1 MAMSEL
7 TTVLRHLRQV
17 AGGPAARTDGQL
29 LEAFAARTDQ
39 AAFEEIVRRHGPMVL
54 GVCRRILGDAH
65 DAEDAFQAAFLVL
78 VRNAPRIRKRE
89 AVGCWLHGVA
99 CRTAAHARTARA
111 RRRAHERKVAAV
123 SVPEPSTSAG
133 WDDLRPVLDEEVN
146 ALPQRYR
153 APVVLCY
160 LEGLT
165 YEEAAARLGCPLG
178 TVAVRLARARDRLR
192 ARLAHRGVTLSA
204 GLVAAVL
211 SERVVSAAL
220 PAALLRTTVE
230 AAARVGA
237 GNMVSAGLVPAR
249 VAALTR
255 GVLESMPMIR
265 WKRIAVIFLLLA
277 VATGGAGV
285 GLGGGAAQQ
294 PGAAKTAA
302 QADDRRP
309 QAAAA
314 AERHQKKFARR
325 VWGITEAILKHH
337 LEPCPR
343 DEMLLAGVKALLAAG
358 KTAEPAALDRQ
369 VASVQSAEQL
379 AGLLGKLWPAAGET
393 AKLEAALLEGMFARV
408 PGRPAL
414 VPPLPPG
421 EAKIAGQIS
430 GNRYIGIGIQLAQDP
445 KEKLP
450 RIVTP
455 IRGGPAH
462 KGGMRAGD
470 LILQVDGKDLT
481 GVGLQ
486 KAVEWLRGEEGTSLT
501 VVVRQPGGEPRTLK
515 LTRTVVPFE
524 DIFGFRRAGDGWTFR
539 VATDGKASPV
549 GYLAVRAIRSST
561 LHELRKLEPKLRAEG
576 ARALVLDFRFAGGG
590 SLRHVALVADGLL
603 DGGLMWRTRDGRGG
617 VQEFTADR
625 DCLFRDWPVVAL
637 VDGTNERGLSV
648 LLAALQDN
656 GRAVLVG
663 EPTKADG
670 YGLSAVPLPDGQ
682 GLLTVRSFR
691 IERPDQKRGWPVRP
705 DHEVRLNEGQR
716 KAVLEWI
723 RNKEL
728 AELPAGVTDAPPEDP
743 QLRRAVALLERELA
757 AKDPGAKRP

>member
-1 MAMSEL
+1 MTRSRL
-7 TTVLRHLRQV
+7 STVLHHLRKT
-17 AGGPAARTDGQL
+17 AGGPAVRTDGQL
-29 LEAFAARTDQ
+29 LEAFAVRADQ

-78 VRNAPRIRKRE
+78 VRNAPLIRERE

-99 CRTAAHARTARA
+99 CRTAARARTARA

-123 SVPEPSTSAG
+123 SASEPSTAAV
-133 WDDLRPVLDEEVN
+133 WQDLRPVLDEEVN
-146 ALPQRYR
+146 ALPERYR
-153 APVVLCY
+153 APLVLCY

-165 YEEAAARLGCPLG
+165 YGEAAARLGCPLG

-192 ARLAHRGVTLSA
+192 ARLARRGVTLSA

-211 SERVVSAAL
+211 SERVAAAAL

-237 GNMVSAGLVPAR
+237 GNTVSAGLVPAR

-255 GVLESMPMIR
+255 GVLETMPMTR
-265 WKRIAVIFLLLA
+265 WKLVAVAFLLLA

-285 GLGGGAAQQ
+285 GLGGGTAQR
-294 PGAAKTAA
+294 PGGTPKTAA

-309 QAAAA
+309 KAAAPS
-314 AERHQKKFARR
+314 ERLQKFARR
-325 VWGITEAILKHH
+325 VWGITEVILKHH
-337 LEPCPR
+337 LEPCTR
-343 DEMLLAGVKALLAAG
+343 DEMLLAGVKALLAEG
-358 KTAEPAALDRQ
+358 KAAEPAALDRH
-369 VASVQSAEQL
+369 VAGVQSAEQL
-379 AGLLGKLWPAAGET
+379 ADLLGKLWPATGEA
-393 AKLEAALLEGMFARV
+393 AKLEQALLEGMFARV

-414 VPPLPPG
+414 VPPVSPS
-421 EAKIAGQIS
+421 EEKIAGQIS

-445 KEKLP
+445 KENLP

-455 IRGGPAH
+455 FRGGPAH

-470 LILQVDGKDLT
+470 RILQVDGKDLT

-524 DIFGFRRAGDGWTFR
+524 DVYGFRRSGDGWTFR
-539 VATDGKASPV
+539 VAADGKASPV
-549 GYLAVRAIRSST
+549 GYLAVRAVRSST

-576 ARALVLDFRFAGGG
+576 ARALVLDFRFAAGG
-590 SLRHVALVADGLL
+590 SLRHIALVADGLL
-603 DGGLMWRTRDGRGG
+603 DGGLMWRTRDAHGG

-625 DCLFRDWPVVAL
+625 DCLFRDWPVAAL
-637 VDGTNERGLSV
+637 VDGTNDRGLSV

-663 EPTKADG
+663 EPTKGDG
-670 YGLSAVPLPDGQ
+670 YGISGVPLPDGQ

-691 IERPDQKRGWPVRP
+691 IERPDGKRGWPVRP
-705 DHEVRLNEGQR
+705 DHEVRLSEGQR

-723 RNKEL
+723 RTKEL
-728 AELPAGVTDAPPEDP
+728 AELPPGVSDAPPEDP

-757 AKDPGAKRP
+757 AKRPAAKP